1 MLHRSTIA
9 FTLLLASPLAAQEIF
24 EVTALNIRPVGEDYS
39 PVFLDSGFV
48 MCSIREVAGAVGF
61 TDEETN
67 KPLSDLYWVPF
78 KDGALGLPVLFSASL
93 ATPVNEGPAAFTNSG
108 RTICYT
114 RNQVLPKK
122 LANLRAANGQLG
134 LYFSNLKDGAWQAP
148 VAFEHNSPEYSILHP
163 TFSPDGNTLYFAS
176 DMPGGKGGMDI
187 YSSERRNNGWS
198 APKNLGDPVNSA
210 SNEVYPRVQEDGVL
224 YLSSERS
231 GGLGRL
237 DIYTSTPTAGT
248 WDALQHMAAPVNS
261 PANDFVYVAY
271 AKGFRALFSSNR
283 EGTDRIYTA
292 KLTVPKFRDCAAQQ
306 RNNYCYTFRRRPH
319 AATSTIPVEHVW
331 DLGDGTQVR
340 SNVAEHCYKE
350 PGTYVVRSLLIDKKS
365 GATFHVLTE
374 KELVIEDIQQAWI
387 SAPDTV
393 RTGRTM
399 AMDAWKSHI
408 PGLHASEYHWDMGDS
423 TSKAGITAIH
433 AYRSPGTYLIKLDIL
448 TDPDGAG
455 VITNQCNFK
464 PVVVIDR
471 FRDNED
477 MSVVATYQ
485 DALGNTHAFEF
496 QELPF
501 DPTALQGDELAEVAF
516 SVELFASK
524 NRMSLDDP
532 KFVEIRK
539 FYRVVERY
547 DPERGVYTYSVG
559 ETKSMEEL
567 YQIFKKVKELQF
579 LDAEVFAL
587 HEEKLIDL
595 SQLDMASL
603 QELNHSKLRTSAI
616 HFAFNSAALEGEVE
630 PVIEQVIDLMRQHPE
645 VQLVIEA
652 HTDDV
657 GSRAANLDLSQ
668 QRAKSVVD
676 RLVDRGIDTGR
687 LVPVGHG
694 KNQPIASNKTE
705 EGRSQNRRVEF
716 RMTVKGEEQ
725 ALGKTP

>member
-1 MLHRSTIA
+1 MLNRSIIT
-9 FTLLLASPLAAQEIF
+9 FMLLLASPLAAQEIF
-24 EVTALNIRPVGEDYS
+24 EVTALNIRPAGEDYS

-48 MCSIREVAGAVGF
+48 MCSNREVAGTIGF
-61 TDEETN
+61 TDDATN
-67 KPLSDLYWVPF
+67 KPLSDLYWVPY

-93 ATPVNEGPAAFTNSG
+93 NTPVNEGPAAFTDAG

-122 LANLRAANGQLG
+122 LANLRTANGQLG
-134 LYFSNLKDGAWQAP
+134 LYFSHLEDGAWQAP

-163 TFSPDGNTLYFAS
+163 SFSPDGNTLYFAS
-176 DMPGGKGGMDI
+176 DMPGGSGGVDL

-198 APKNLGDPVNSA
+198 APKNLGTLINSPT
-210 SNEVYPRVQEDGVL
+210 NEVYPRVQQDGTL
-224 YLSSERS
+224 YFSSDRN

-237 DIYTSTPTAGT
+237 DIYSSGPDGGT
-248 WDALQHMAAPVNS
+248 WGTLQHLAAPVNS
-261 PANDFVYVAY
+261 PANDLGYVAY
-271 AKGFRALFSSNR
+271 ANGFRALFSSNR
-283 EGTDRIYTA
+283 EGTDRIYAA
-292 KLTVPKFRDCAAQQ
+292 KITVPKFRDCTAQQ

-331 DLGDGTQVR
+331 DMGDGTQVR
-340 SNVAEHCYKE
+340 NNVAEHCYKE
-350 PGTYVVRSLLIDKKS
+350 PGSYMVRSLLIDKKS
-365 GATFHVLTE
+365 GAIFHVLTE

-393 RTGRTM
+393 RTGRTL

-408 PGLHASEYHWDMGDS
+408 PGLHAAEYHWDMGDT
-423 TSKAGITAIH
+423 TSKEGITAIH
-433 AYRSPGTYLIKLDIL
+433 AYRTPGTYLIKLDIL
-448 TDPDGAG
+448 TDPDGSG

-477 MSVVATYQ
+477 MTIVATYQ
-485 DALGNTHAFEF
+485 DALGNTHAFEY

-501 DPTALQGDELAEVAF
+501 DATALQGDELAEVAF

-524 NRMSLDDP
+524 DRVSLDDP
-532 KFVEIRK
+532 KFLQIRK
-539 FYRVVERY
+539 LYRVVERY
-547 DPERGVYTYSVG
+547 DPERDVYTYSVG

-567 YQIFKKVKELQF
+567 YQIFKKVKDLQF

-603 QELNHSKLRTSAI
+603 QDLNHSKLRTNAI
-616 HFAFNSAALEGEVE
+616 HFAFKSATLENDTE
-630 PVIEQVIDLMRQHPE
+630 PIVDQVVDLMRQHPE

-657 GSRAANLDLSQ
+657 GSRAYNLELSQ
-668 QRAKSVVD
+668 QRAKTVVD
-676 RLVDRGIDTGR
+676 RLVERGVDAGR

-725 ALGKTP
+725 ALQKAP